1 MEKKNR
7 KNLNENVLSMSTE
20 NLSKR
25 HDEYE
30 KPDGGYGWVIL
41 LSAFVIIPL
50 IFLFFTSLRAYSK

>member
-41 LSAFVIIPL
+41 LSAFVIIPR
-50 IFLFFTSLRAYSK
+50 IF

>member
-1 MEKKNR
+1 MEKKNK

-25 HDEYE
+25 HDDYE

-41 LSAFVIIPL
+41 LSAFVNAQNLL
-50 IFLFFTSLRAYSK
+50 IVQQNIYS